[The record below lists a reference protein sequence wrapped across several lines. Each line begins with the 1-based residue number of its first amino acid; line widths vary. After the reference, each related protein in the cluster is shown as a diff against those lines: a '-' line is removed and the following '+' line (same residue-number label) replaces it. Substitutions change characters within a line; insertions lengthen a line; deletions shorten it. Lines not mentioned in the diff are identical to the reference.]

1 GPDALREMIAEAET
15 LGMTFDSIQ
24 GSAVEAANDTISRLT
39 TAMNSMFTELTATF
53 APFIDSLATKAV
65 PFARKIGETLVFWV
79 RAAVE
84 DWDEFLSLIEHSIT
98 LIEAK
103 IGRAVSQLAS
113 FGWADKAAFDRQ
125 EEAAKVALGMQVRVL

>member
-1 GPDALREMIAEAET
+1 
-15 LGMTFDSIQ
+15 
-24 GSAVEAANDTISRLT
+24 
-39 TAMNSMFTELTATF
+39 ATF

-125 EEAAKVALGMQVRVL
+125 EEAAKVALGMQVRVLRRLQEDRDKERKAAAAAVNEENREKVQSALQQEIMARKAPISGAGL